1 MGMCIYSRLYLSLCL
16 FIYLFYL
23 IYPSIYESAKLST
36 CHLPMCSS
44 IYLSAYVFIYH
55 LSLYLIIYLSI
66 WYTYPRIFTR
76 SFPILPPRVQGL
88 WDGSHCFSS
97 YIQRLISNHF
107 HLELIPNKS
116 LVWGCSY
123 IPWDQQAGA
132 VKIRWKCLRNYLA
145 PPSQP
150 CWIWEQ

>member
-1 MGMCIYSRLYLSLCL
+1 MYIQPSLSV
-16 FIYLFYL
+16 
-23 IYPSIYESAKLST
+23 S
-36 CHLPMCSS
+36 
-44 IYLSAYVFIYH
+44 
-55 LSLYLIIYLSI
+55 LSLYLSILSNLSIYLWICQTIYLPPTYVFIHLSICLCIYLSSIYLSI

-116 LVWGCSY
+116 LVWGRSY